1 MELGALLKL
10 LGQYSIND
18 IDIDLLL
25 KAEDDVDLAAADS
38 DADGDDDADDLE
50 KSDAQQ
56 RAG

>member
-1 MELGALLKL
+1 VELGALLKL

-18 IDIDLLL
+18 VDIDLLL
-25 KAEDDVDLAAADS
+25 KAEDDVDLPAADS
-38 DADGDDDADDLE
+38 DADGDDDADGLE

>member
-38 DADGDDDADDLE
+38 DADNDDDADDLE

>member
-1 MELGALLKL
+1 VELGALLKL